1 LSALLGTWASWYQVL
16 WDANGV
22 GDSDYSIG
30 SKSIDSR
37 ERVSGWRNDD
47 IKIEA
52 LSIEELVIA
61 HKFR

>member
-1 LSALLGTWASWYQVL
+1 L